1 MTRRVLRPVGVL
13 LVAAVAAAVIV
24 ALLGPLTD
32 LIARHD
38 VGAFTGSQRAIHLQA
53 ARETVRTQLLTLG
66 AGVFAA
72 GALVYTARNFTLSRQ
87 SQVTGRYAQ
96 AIGQLG
102 SKKLDVRV
110 GGIYAL
116 EGVARDSAIDHPT
129 VMEVLST
136 FIRENSRHQWP
147 RSTSDTDIME
157 QRTRPDVQAAITVIG
172 SRSQGADLTGAD
184 LSGADLRNADLT
196 GAKLTGANFT
206 QAVFGEF
213 RLSARSDGSII
224 VRRVTDPK
232 LADTQLSEANFSE
245 AIFPASVPT
254 PNGWV
259 RDPASGKLMRA
270 NQGTDNF
277 GL

>member
-1 MTRRVLRPVGVL
+1 
-13 LVAAVAAAVIV
+13 
-24 ALLGPLTD
+24 
-32 LIARHD
+32 
-38 VGAFTGSQRAIHLQA
+38 
-53 ARETVRTQLLTLG
+53 
-66 AGVFAA
+66 
-72 GALVYTARNFTLSRQ
+72 
-87 SQVTGRYAQ
+87 
-96 AIGQLG
+96 
-102 SKKLDVRV
+102 
-110 GGIYAL
+110 
-116 EGVARDSAIDHPT
+116 

-147 RSTSDTDIME
+147 RSTSDTDIAE

-172 SRSQGADLTGAD
+172 RRNAKRDRARINLGGVSLIAADLANADLCSSPPPNSSYTLARSWHMGISTRKEGTSQLLGLAYLDQFRRSTNLAGADLSHANLTGANLRGAALVGAVLVHSILIGADLSYADLTGAD
-184 LSGADLRNADLT
+184 LRGADLRNADLT

-224 VRRVTDPK
+224 IRKVTNPK

-259 RDPASGKLMRA
+259 RDPATGKLMRA
-270 NQGTDNF
+270 NQGTDNV